1 MSCLSLRPWQL
12 TIAKDTV
19 AKLTGSWKS
28 VYFSFVF
35 FEFPLVEEYQKCGQI
50 IYGVMMTSRAFPP
63 RGIVHIHDVNAKNQ
77 LSDWSNED
85 KRASRTVLCRR
96 QLEQTT
102 LNPSFSVFTST
113 RLLEVHLLPSSP
125 ISYNLNKM
133 ANRKILTIAQM
144 FIFKSW
150 WRFPGCYPCYWSV
163 KLPLKI
169 FVSNN
174 FRVQQNN
181 FLSHTRWFRL
191 LTSSSERIILASDWM
206 SGKSILSFRTAEGIR
221 VPKNASNYALCEVI
235 MLLIN
240 IIETSSG
247 SLNR

>member
-63 RGIVHIHDVNAKNQ
+63 RGIVPIPDVNAKNKQ
-77 LSDWSNED
+77 SDWSNED

-144 FIFKSW
+144 FVFKSW
-150 WRFPGCYPCYWSV
+150 WRFPGCCPCYLSV
-163 KLPLKI
+163 KLPLKYLFLI
-169 FVSNN
+169 ISECSKIISCLTQDGFDCSQVPPSGL
-174 FRVQQNN
+174 FSRV
-181 FLSHTRWFRL
+181 T
-191 LTSSSERIILASDWM
+191 ERP
-206 SGKSILSFRTAEGIR
+206 GKTF
-221 VPKNASNYALCEVI
+221 
-235 MLLIN
+235 
-240 IIETSSG
+240 
-247 SLNR
+247 

>member
-63 RGIVHIHDVNAKNQ
+63 RGIVPIPDVNAKNKQ
-77 LSDWSNED
+77 SDWSNED

-144 FIFKSW
+144 FVFKSW
-150 WRFPGCYPCYWSV
+150 WRFPGCCPCYLSV
-163 KLPLKI
+163 KLPLKYLFLI
-169 FVSNN
+169 ISECSKIISCLTQDGFDCSQVLPSGL
-174 FRVQQNN
+174 FSRV
-181 FLSHTRWFRL
+181 T
-191 LTSSSERIILASDWM
+191 ERPVKA
-206 SGKSILSFRTAEGIR
+206 F
-221 VPKNASNYALCEVI
+221 
-235 MLLIN
+235 
-240 IIETSSG
+240 
-247 SLNR
+247 

>member
-1 MSCLSLRPWQL
+1 M
-12 TIAKDTV
+12 

-63 RGIVHIHDVNAKNQ
+63 RGIVHIFDVNAKNQ
-77 LSDWSNED
+77 QSDWSNED

-96 QLEQTT
+96 QLKQTT
-102 LNPSFSVFTST
+102 RNPSFSVFTST

-163 KLPLKI
+163 KLPLKYLFLI
-169 FVSNN
+169 ISECSKIISCLTQDGFDCSQVLPSGL
-174 FRVQQNN
+174 FSRV
-181 FLSHTRWFRL
+181 T
-191 LTSSSERIILASDWM
+191 ERPVKA
-206 SGKSILSFRTAEGIR
+206 F
-221 VPKNASNYALCEVI
+221 
-235 MLLIN
+235 
-240 IIETSSG
+240 
-247 SLNR
+247 

>member
-63 RGIVHIHDVNAKNQ
+63 RGIVPIPDVNAKNKQ
-77 LSDWSNED
+77 SDWSNED

-144 FIFKSW
+144 FVFKSW
-150 WRFPGCYPCYWSV
+150 WRFPGCCPCYLSV
-163 KLPLKI
+163 KLPLKYLFLI
-169 FVSNN
+169 ISECSKIISCLTQDGFDCSQVPPSGL
-174 FRVQQNN
+174 FSRV
-181 FLSHTRWFRL
+181 T
-191 LTSSSERIILASDWM
+191 ERPVKA
-206 SGKSILSFRTAEGIR
+206 F
-221 VPKNASNYALCEVI
+221 
-235 MLLIN
+235 
-240 IIETSSG
+240 
-247 SLNR
+247 

>member
-63 RGIVHIHDVNAKNQ
+63 RGIVHIPDVNAKNQ
-77 LSDWSNED
+77 QSDWSNED

-102 LNPSFSVFTST
+102 RNPSFSVFTST

-133 ANRKILTIAQM
+133 ANRKTLTIAQM
-144 FIFKSW
+144 FNFKSW
-150 WRFPGCYPCYWSV
+150 WCFPGCYPCYYWSV
-163 KLPLKI
+163 KLPLKYLFLI
-169 FVSNN
+169 ISECSKIISCLTQDGFDCSQVLPSGL
-174 FRVQQNN
+174 FSRV
-181 FLSHTRWFRL
+181 T
-191 LTSSSERIILASDWM
+191 ERPVKA
-206 SGKSILSFRTAEGIR
+206 F
-221 VPKNASNYALCEVI
+221 
-235 MLLIN
+235 
-240 IIETSSG
+240 
-247 SLNR
+247 

>member
-1 MSCLSLRPWQL
+1 MSCLSIRPWQL

-63 RGIVHIHDVNAKNQ
+63 RGIVHIPDANANNQ
-77 LSDWSNED
+77 QSDWSNED

-96 QLEQTT
+96 QLKQTT
-102 LNPSFSVFTST
+102 RNPSFSVFTST

-150 WRFPGCYPCYWSV
+150 WCFPGCYPCYWSV
-163 KLPLKI
+163 KLPLKYLFLI
-169 FVSNN
+169 ISECSKIISCLTQDGFDCSQVLPSGL
-174 FRVQQNN
+174 FSRV
-181 FLSHTRWFRL
+181 T
-191 LTSSSERIILASDWM
+191 ERPVKA
-206 SGKSILSFRTAEGIR
+206 F
-221 VPKNASNYALCEVI
+221 
-235 MLLIN
+235 
-240 IIETSSG
+240 
-247 SLNR
+247 

>member
-63 RGIVHIHDVNAKNQ
+63 RGIVPIPDVNAKNKQ
-77 LSDWSNED
+77 SDWSNED

-144 FIFKSW
+144 FVFKSW
-150 WRFPGCYPCYWSV
+150 WRFPGCCPCYLSV
-163 KLPLKI
+163 KLPLKYLFLI
-169 FVSNN
+169 ISECSKIISCLTQDGFDCSQVLPSGL
-174 FRVQQNN
+174 FSRV
-181 FLSHTRWFRL
+181 T
-191 LTSSSERIILASDWM
+191 ERP
-206 SGKSILSFRTAEGIR
+206 GKTF
-221 VPKNASNYALCEVI
+221 
-235 MLLIN
+235 
-240 IIETSSG
+240 
-247 SLNR
+247 